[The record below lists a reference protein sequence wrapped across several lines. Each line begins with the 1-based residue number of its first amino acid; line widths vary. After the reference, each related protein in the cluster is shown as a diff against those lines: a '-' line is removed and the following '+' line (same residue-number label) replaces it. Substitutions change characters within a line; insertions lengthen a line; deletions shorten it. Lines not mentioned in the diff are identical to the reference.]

1 MDDLRNLI
9 NQWIAYDDKIN
20 EINDKIKKTQEN
32 TKELKKNKENISV
45 KITQYL
51 KDNNMEESSIEI
63 NNNKI
68 KLQET
73 SQYSSITLKF
83 LKECLLHYFK
93 DNNEEY
99 ETLFNFIKDNRQ
111 MTKKIDLQRK
121 IIKDNN

>member
-93 DNNEEY
+93 DNTEEY